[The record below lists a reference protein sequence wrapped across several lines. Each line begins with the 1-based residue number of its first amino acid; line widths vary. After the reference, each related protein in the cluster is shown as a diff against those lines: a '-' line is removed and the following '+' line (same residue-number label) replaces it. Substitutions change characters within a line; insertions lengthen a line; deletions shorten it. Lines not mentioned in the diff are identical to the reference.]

1 MSLVSGTR
9 FETPPTILLIE
20 DDRDLAHLLEVGLGY
35 CGFRVLVAHTG
46 SDGLDR
52 ALAESPDLIVLD
64 WMLPSLDGMHVC
76 RRLRQHSSVPIIM
89 LTARD
94 AVLERVQGLDAGADD
109 YLVKPV
115 HLDELAARIRARLRH
130 LLPAA
135 PEPTLHF
142 ADLTLDLALREA
154 RRGSR
159 RISLTATEFQLLHYL
174 LRHPRLVLTKD
185 TLLEGVWGYCDGS
198 PNLVEQYIRSLRRKL
213 GEPALIHTLRGMG
226 YVLREEP

>member
-1 MSLVSGTR
+1 MSPASAPHGTAK
-9 FETPPTILLIE
+9 PTILLIE

-35 CGFRVLVAHTG
+35 SGFCVHVAHTG
-46 SDGLDR
+46 SDGLDC
-52 ALAESPDLIVLD
+52 ALADPPDLVVLD
-64 WMLPSLDGMHVC
+64 WMLPGLDGMQVC

-115 HLDELAARIRARLRH
+115 HLDELAARIRARIRH

-135 PEPTLHF
+135 PEPTLHL

-154 RRGSR
+154 RRGRR

-185 TLLEGVWGYCDGS
+185 ALLAAVWGYDGGS